1 MNWKLIALWALR
13 VLIAALFLFAGFMKL
28 SSNPDM
34 VAEFSQIGLGDGFRY
49 LTGVIELAG
58 GVALLI
64 PAVSLYGAAIL
75 LCVDVGAGVAQ
86 LAVLHKDIIHVIVI
100 AVAIVGV
107 IYLGRG
113 ARK

>member
-13 VLIAALFLFAGFMKL
+13 ALIAALFLFAGFMKL
-28 SSNPDM
+28 SGNPDM
-34 VAEFSQIGLGDGFRY
+34 VAEFGQIGLGDGFRY
-49 LTGVIELAG
+49 FTGAIEVVAG
-58 GVALLI
+58 ALLLV
-64 PAVSLYGAAIL
+64 PAASIYAAAIL

-100 AVAIVGV
+100 AVAIIGV

-113 ARK
+113 GRK